1 MSKELLAI
9 VEVVSNEKDVS
20 RETIFQALEAALAAA
35 TRKRFVDKEIEVRVD
50 INRKTGEYETFRQWY
65 VVDDEDFLDNP
76 DAQMRETVA
85 KAEFPDVELGV
96 GDVHEIRIE
105 NEEFGRI
112 SAMMAKQ
119 TIIQKLRE
127 AEREK
132 VYQQFIDKEG
142 DLIHGIVRRFEKNHA
157 IVDVGGVEGT
167 ILRNEMIPREKLR
180 VGDRVLGYL
189 KKVNAD
195 LRGPQLQIS
204 RVAPEFLM
212 LLFQK
217 EVPEIGAGTIE
228 MMGAARDPG
237 QRAKLAVRSFDP
249 RIDPVGACVGIRGAR
264 VQGVMNEIGGEGVDI
279 VLWDE
284 DAETYV
290 RKAMAPAVITD
301 TAIDEARKVIEVAV
315 PEEKL
320 AQAVGRGGQNVRLA
334 CELTGWQITVLS
346 EKEFAERQASL
357 QGEREQALAAMLE
370 IEESLAAVLTSAGYN
385 DAEAVAYAEREDL
398 LALEGFDEA
407 VVDTIL
413 ERATD
418 YLLKQAFAEES
429 DPEAEMQT
437 PVAEMESVGA
447 DLAEKLLANG
457 VQTQEDVAEL
467 SVDEL
472 MEIGGL
478 SQDEAAALILTAR
491 EPWFR

>member
-1 MSKELLAI
+1 M
-9 VEVVSNEKDVS
+9 
-20 RETIFQALEAALAAA
+20 
-35 TRKRFVDKEIEVRVD
+35 
-50 INRKTGEYETFRQWY
+50 
-65 VVDDEDFLDNP
+65 
-76 DAQMRETVA
+76 
-85 KAEFPDVELGV
+85 
-96 GDVHEIRIE
+96 
-105 NEEFGRI
+105 
-112 SAMMAKQ
+112 
-119 TIIQKLRE
+119 
-127 AEREK
+127 
-132 VYQQFIDKEG
+132 
-142 DLIHGIVRRFEKNHA
+142 
-157 IVDVGGVEGT
+157 EGT

-370 IEESLAAVLTSAGYN
+370 IEESLAAVLTSAGYK